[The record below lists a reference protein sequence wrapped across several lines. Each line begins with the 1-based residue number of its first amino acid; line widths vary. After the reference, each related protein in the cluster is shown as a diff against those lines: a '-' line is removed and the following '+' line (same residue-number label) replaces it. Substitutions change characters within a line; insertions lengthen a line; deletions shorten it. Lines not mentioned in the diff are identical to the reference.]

1 MSRIGRKHIDV
12 PAGVTV
18 TVADGNLVTVKGP
31 KGTLTQQLC
40 KEMTIKQDG
49 AVITI
54 ERPSDDK
61 QHRALHGLTRALLH
75 NMVEGVTNGYSKQL
89 DINGVGYRAQV
100 QGKQLVMNLGYSHNV
115 VFDQPEGIKFET
127 PNTNTV
133 VISGP
138 DKQQVGQI
146 AANIRSKRPP
156 EPYLGKGIKYSD
168 ETIRRKAGKAGKSK

>member
-1 MSRIGRKHIDV
+1 MSRIGRMHINV

-18 TVADGNLVTVKGP
+18 NVAEGNFVTVKGP
-31 KGTLTQQLC
+31 KGTLTKQLNH
-40 KEMTIKQDG
+40 EMTITQEG
-49 AVITI
+49 AVITVT
-54 ERPSDDK
+54 RPSDDK
-61 QHRALHGLTRALLH
+61 EHRALHGLTRALLH
-75 NMVEGVTNGYSKQL
+75 NMVEGVANGYSKQL

-100 QGKQLVMNLGYSHNV
+100 QGKQLVMNRGYSHNV
-115 VFDQPEGIKFET
+115 VFDEPEGIKFET
-127 PNTNTV
+127 PNTNTI

>member
-18 TVADGNLVTVKGP
+18 NVAEGNLVTVKGP

-40 KEMTIKQDG
+40 SEMTIKQDG

-61 QHRALHGLTRALLH
+61 EHKALHGLTRALLH

-100 QGKQLVMNLGYSHNV
+100 QGNQLVMNLGYSHSV
-115 VFDQPEGIKFET
+115 IFDQPEGIKFET

-133 VISGP
+133 IISGP

-168 ETIRRKAGKAGKSK
+168 EKIRRKAGKAGKSK

>member
-61 QHRALHGLTRALLH
+61 EHRALHGLTRALLH

>member
-1 MSRIGRKHIDV
+1 MHIN
-12 PAGVTV
+12 VTI
-18 TVADGNLVTVKGP
+18 
-31 KGTLTQQLC
+31 TQ
-40 KEMTIKQDG
+40 EG
-49 AVITI
+49 AVITVT
-54 ERPSDDK
+54 RPSDDK
-61 QHRALHGLTRALLH
+61 EHRALHGLTRALLH
-75 NMVEGVTNGYSKQL
+75 NMVEGVANGYSKQL

-115 VFDQPEGIKFET
+115 VFDEPEGIKFET
-127 PNTNTV
+127 PNTNTI

>member
-75 NMVEGVTNGYSKQL
+75 NMVEGVTSGYSKQL